1 MSVKKAEL
9 ITVTVMLPVQIL
21 MDLILVI
28 VNLAL
33 PETANFVLVSISL
46 HFYDKTCIGM
56 LVFAA
61 QIYLI
66 T

>member
-56 LVFAA
+56 
-61 QIYLI
+61 
-66 T
+66 

>member
-46 HFYDKTCIGM
+46 HFYDKTGIGM
-56 LVFAA
+56 
-61 QIYLI
+61 
-66 T
+66 